1 MDKDVV
7 ILTDV
12 EGLPLYPMTK
22 MGAVTDETGRGLPAV
37 LGDYA
42 KGLYCFGEVTVAP
55 GRNGQAL
62 DAPALA
68 GIEEMVAAGVQL
80 TGSVVVMQD
89 GRPVRLS
96 VTGYRLRRETG
107 WHGVQIET
115 AATDTTN
122 SNIRMWLMRVVL
134 KVADDGRLTYDTTAL
149 RRIDIPMTGNL
160 SIDVREFLTDATV
173 VEHLAA
179 LVTGGHGGTL
189 AAALLD
195 SEELRTALAVKAG
208 TEEVEG
214 VRQALNTL
222 MDGDVSD
229 AIESFREVLAFLDGV
244 TDEERLSGLLNDLR
258 VRIDRVAED
267 GAAEI
272 KAVSEQVAAVKTVA
286 DGVSAMTRTFTR
298 VGYVNTLGSV
308 VLISGEMA
316 AADVTDW
323 TSVSLHT
330 ELVPVNRRYDIV
342 VSSRPTPAQSQIAWY
357 DAGGGFIGNIVP
369 SETPQRFHEWTV
381 SRADIPENAAYFRL
395 SSYVGQP
402 DTMPWYRHAPTDEA
416 RGAALV
422 DAVQA
427 AKRLLFI
434 DMWNAAC
441 GKWGRYNPLTG
452 YFELNGLTDIT
463 YGQAI
468 EIYNLG
474 AIDRYDCRGFYRR
487 EGCTARTNLPRRIE
501 SQRSY
506 TTMGFHVVNFMSLRY
521 AEVINLDHCSGL
533 DSDGFMI
540 DIRKDF
546 WGYGSLPDYWLYAPR
561 VRKIIGVI
569 DMRLVTAANSVGGVV
584 ARELEDVLI
593 ANLKV
598 STYLLVYCPK
608 LSVGSAGFLVAN
620 AANTEPITVPVHP
633 DVYAKLTAY
642 GRRVN
647 LLRGADVMKTNPEQ
661 YMLGQYAYDDLS
673 LMTKDTKYKVI
684 VCYHIGAADERIY
697 ISTALGWDA
706 AGTSVSVSK
715 ESDGEEIAVVSLTFN
730 ATKIP
735 AGITPALSF
744 HRLPNDGDYAPDTYV
759 KWAVLIPDDG
769 TEGSDITEWVPAAS
783 ELAEDEQEPAKWAN
797 VLALAAARKIT
808 FATVE
813 AAALSDGDIM
823 DVDYEC
829 E

>member
-506 TTMGFHVVNFMSLRY
+506 ATMGFHVVNFMSLRY

-546 WGYGSLPDYWLYAPR
+546 WGYGSLPDCWLYAPR

>member
-1 MDKDVV
+1 
-7 ILTDV
+7 
-12 EGLPLYPMTK
+12 
-22 MGAVTDETGRGLPAV
+22 
-37 LGDYA
+37 
-42 KGLYCFGEVTVAP
+42 
-55 GRNGQAL
+55 
-62 DAPALA
+62 
-68 GIEEMVAAGVQL
+68 
-80 TGSVVVMQD
+80 
-89 GRPVRLS
+89 
-96 VTGYRLRRETG
+96 
-107 WHGVQIET
+107 
-115 AATDTTN
+115 
-122 SNIRMWLMRVVL
+122 
-134 KVADDGRLTYDTTAL
+134 
-149 RRIDIPMTGNL
+149 
-160 SIDVREFLTDATV
+160 
-173 VEHLAA
+173 
-179 LVTGGHGGTL
+179 
-189 AAALLD
+189 
-195 SEELRTALAVKAG
+195 
-208 TEEVEG
+208 
-214 VRQALNTL
+214 
-222 MDGDVSD
+222 
-229 AIESFREVLAFLDGV
+229 
-244 TDEERLSGLLNDLR
+244 
-258 VRIDRVAED
+258 
-267 GAAEI
+267 
-272 KAVSEQVAAVKTVA
+272 
-286 DGVSAMTRTFTR
+286 
-298 VGYVNTLGSV
+298 
-308 VLISGEMA
+308 
-316 AADVTDW
+316 
-323 TSVSLHT
+323 
-330 ELVPVNRRYDIV
+330 
-342 VSSRPTPAQSQIAWY
+342 
-357 DAGGGFIGNIVP
+357 
-369 SETPQRFHEWTV
+369 
-381 SRADIPENAAYFRL
+381 
-395 SSYVGQP
+395 
-402 DTMPWYRHAPTDEA
+402 
-416 RGAALV
+416 
-422 DAVQA
+422 
-427 AKRLLFI
+427 
-434 DMWNAAC
+434 
-441 GKWGRYNPLTG
+441 
-452 YFELNGLTDIT
+452 
-463 YGQAI
+463 
-468 EIYNLG
+468 
-474 AIDRYDCRGFYRR
+474 
-487 EGCTARTNLPRRIE
+487 
-501 SQRSY
+501 
-506 TTMGFHVVNFMSLRY
+506 MGFHVVNFMSLRY